1 MSKNNLCVLV
11 GPIFTRREYVAD
23 KEINDVIFFNWVNL
37 ASAWVAFCVLAKG

>member
-23 KEINDVIFFNWVNL
+23 KEINDVIFLIGLIWR
-37 ASAWVAFCVLAKG
+37 VLG